1 MKKSAALTKPVPREK
16 AAPRHDKYFLRDL
29 HQEIDFYDRKLAY
42 LDQFAEFASPGD
54 REVAEKGLRAKR
66 APLEKTALGLVASG
80 VEYEEK
86 DLPRSFRTM
95 NLEHNGARKN
105 LTLVKRSKRPV
116 AYPNCRLVADSLK

>member
-1 MKKSAALTKPVPREK
+1 MKKSATLTKPVPREK
-16 AAPRHDKYFLRDL
+16 PAPRHDKYFLRDL

-42 LDQFAEFASPGD
+42 LDKFAEFASQGD
-54 REVAEKGLRAKR
+54 RQVAEKGLRSKR
-66 APLEKTALGLVASG
+66 ASLEKAALELVTSG

-95 NLEHNGARKN
+95 NLEHNCARKK

-116 AYPNCRLVADSLK
+116 ATPTVA